1 MQIPTDSGSNAG
13 PSWCEV
19 VSLLGEA
26 LMGAEKPGRFG
37 LSTAFIA
44 GVPSGLPVAITVCT
58 PAFHKTPRIPGVCWN
73 RCSEGHFPPFPLTS
87 DFI

>member
-26 LMGAEKPGRFG
+26 LMGAEKLGRFG

-44 GVPSGLPVAITVCT
+44 GVPVAITVCT
-58 PAFHKTPRIPGVCWN
+58 PVVHKTLRIPGVRWH
-73 RCSEGHFPPFPLTS
+73 RCSESHFPPFPLTS